1 MYAVILLGSFPP
13 CHMPNLFLQADCLL
27 ITLKQG
33 SAFEATMPG
42 KLQSYLASGKPVI
55 GAIAGETSALLKTSG
70 CGLVSTP
77 GDSEGLSNNVIRFS
91 KMSKNK
97 RQEMGDRA
105 KALFLDEFERNML
118 MEKLDQQLNA
128 IFEKAT

>member
-1 MYAVILLGSFPP
+1 M
-13 CHMPNLFLQADCLL
+13 
-27 ITLKQG
+27 
-33 SAFEATMPG
+33 
-42 KLQSYLASGKPVI
+42 
-55 GAIAGETSALLKTSG
+55 LKTTG